1 MTYSFHDT
9 RWTLVARSRG
19 GDTHARAALS
29 ELCEAYY
36 GPVVAFLRRDGRA
49 EDAARDLAHD
59 FFARLLQ
66 GDAINGADPLRGR
79 FRSYLL
85 AALKRFAADQRDHNH
100 AAKRGGGQIHAV
112 IETDD
117 SSTGA
122 GLQIADAN
130 VEAPD
135 AAFDR
140 QWALTVLARA
150 LSTLEAELRDSGK
163 GLQFDTLKP
172 WLTADGDAT
181 PQTEAAA
188 KLGLSEDTVKVAI
201 HRLRKRFRDAVK
213 AEIAQTVS
221 DSGNVREELD
231 SLMAALRGA

>member
-1 MTYSFHDT
+1 MTHGFHDT

-19 GDTHARAALS
+19 DDTTARAALS

-36 GPVVAFLRRDGRA
+36 GPVVAFLRRDGRG

-59 FFARLLQ
+59 FFAKLLA

-85 AALKRFAADQRDHNH
+85 SALKRFAADQRDRDH
-100 AAKRGGGQIHAV
+100 AVKRGGGQIHAV
-112 IETDD
+112 IENDD

-122 GLQIADAN
+122 GLQIADDS

-181 PQTEAAA
+181 PQSEAAA
-188 KLGLSEDTVKVAI
+188 KLGLSEEAIKVAI

-221 DSGNVREELD
+221 DHGNVRDELD
-231 SLMAALRGA
+231 ALMAALR